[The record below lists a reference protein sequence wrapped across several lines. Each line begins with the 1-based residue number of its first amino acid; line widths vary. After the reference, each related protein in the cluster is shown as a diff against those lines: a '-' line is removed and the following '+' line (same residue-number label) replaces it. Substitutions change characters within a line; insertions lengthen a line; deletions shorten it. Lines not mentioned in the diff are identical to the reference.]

1 MVKCE
6 FSSMENDVILI
17 FLYFNI
23 SIYCFSSSLN
33 ALLLSLHVARGT
45 TVSNLEQAENGGE
58 PLCLLN
64 ACPSRESAVFIVK
77 PER

>member
-1 MVKCE
+1 
-6 FSSMENDVILI
+6 MENDVILI
-17 FLYFNI
+17 FLYLI
-23 SIYCFSSSLN
+23 SVYCFSSSLN

-77 PER
+77 LER